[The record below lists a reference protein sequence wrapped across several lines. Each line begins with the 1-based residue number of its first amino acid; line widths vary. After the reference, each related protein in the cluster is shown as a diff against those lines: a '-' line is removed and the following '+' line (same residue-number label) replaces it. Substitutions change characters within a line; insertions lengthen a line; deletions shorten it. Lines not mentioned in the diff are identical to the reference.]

1 MRSFK
6 ENSHIHTLNKK
17 RSSNEIIIMI
27 IIIIIMT
34 QIIRKRS
41 ETRKMYHPLFASI
54 HSVFV
59 NISKLRVRQNSL
71 NHKLPYF
78 MRAYLF

>member
-6 ENSHIHTLNKK
+6 ENSHIHALNKK

-27 IIIIIMT
+27 IKIIRT

-41 ETRKMYHPLFASI
+41 ETRKMYRPLFASI

-59 NISKLRVRQNSL
+59 NISKLRVRQNSS

>member
-17 RSSNEIIIMI
+17 RSSNEITIIMI
-27 IIIIIMT
+27 IKIIRT

-41 ETRKMYHPLFASI
+41 ETRKMYRPLFASI

-59 NISKLRVRQNSL
+59 NISKLRVRQNSS

>member
-27 IIIIIMT
+27 IKIIRT

-41 ETRKMYHPLFASI
+41 ETRKMYRPLFASI

-59 NISKLRVRQNSL
+59 NISKLRVRQNSS

>member
-1 MRSFK
+1 MRSFE

-27 IIIIIMT
+27 IKIIRT

-41 ETRKMYHPLFASI
+41 ETRKMYRPLFASI

-59 NISKLRVRQNSL
+59 NISKLRVRQNSSI
-71 NHKLPYF
+71 HKLPYF